1 MQDKLDD
8 TIRLRH
14 ILDAITEIES
24 YTCNKTFEDFNKD
37 SMMFNASIRQL
48 EVIGEAA
55 NKLSEKT
62 LTNYPFIP
70 WAKMI
75 GLKNILIHNYFGVD
89 DKMIWNVIQI
99 NLPDLKKHIFTILNN
114 I

>member
-24 YTCNKTFEDFNKD
+24 YTYNKTFEDFYKD

-62 LTNYPFIP
+62 LTN
-70 WAKMI
+70 
-75 GLKNILIHNYFGVD
+75 
-89 DKMIWNVIQI
+89 
-99 NLPDLKKHIFTILNN
+99 
-114 I
+114 